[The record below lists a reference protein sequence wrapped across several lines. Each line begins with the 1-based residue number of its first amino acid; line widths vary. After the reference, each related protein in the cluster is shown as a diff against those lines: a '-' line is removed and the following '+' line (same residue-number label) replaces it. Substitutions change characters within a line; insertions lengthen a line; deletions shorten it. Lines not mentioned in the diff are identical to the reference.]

1 MSAYETSEVSSP
13 IRIDAE
19 VFSQPGSDLENST
32 IQYIDFNIDYTVTAY
47 KDNESIQVYEYDLK
61 DVSITGTSNNESLSE
76 SDKVRIITKIAEMFN
91 ANADEFLYEYAR
103 DNAITAE
110 YSNLEDLIKTA
121 ETQSSNEY
129 IDLPGIAAKIS
140 ISLGFVKDQVSGVL
154 TNYGGN
160 TGVQVF
166 KSLYTEDGE
175 DNSSDWEN
183 FRELRNMIME
193 YIISAVQ
200 SKLNELDSTDGI
212 VKMNV
217 KSINADNLWQS
228 DSSLYD
234 IVEDLMHEYIK
245 SHL

>member
-1 MSAYETSEVSSP
+1 MSAYETSEVSTP
-13 IRIDAE
+13 VRIDAE
-19 VFSQPGSDLENST
+19 VFAQPGSDLENST
-32 IQYIDFNIDYTVTAY
+32 IQYIDFDIDYAVTAY
-47 KDNESIQVYEYDLK
+47 KDDESIQVYEYDLR

-76 SDKVRIITKIAEMFN
+76 SDKIRVIAKIAEMFN
-91 ANADEFLYEYAR
+91 SNTDEFFYNYAK
-103 DNAITAE
+103 DDTVTAG

-121 ETQSSNEY
+121 EAYPSNDY
-129 IDLPGIAAKIS
+129 IDLPGIAAKMS
-140 ISLGFVKDQVSGVL
+140 ISLGFVKEQVSGVL

-166 KSLYTEDGE
+166 KTLYTEDGE

-193 YIISAVQ
+193 SVISAVQ
-200 SKLNELDSTDGI
+200 SKLNELGSAEGTVRI
-212 VKMNV
+212 NV
-217 KSINADNLWQS
+217 EGINADNLWQRNS
-228 DSSLYD
+228 NLYD